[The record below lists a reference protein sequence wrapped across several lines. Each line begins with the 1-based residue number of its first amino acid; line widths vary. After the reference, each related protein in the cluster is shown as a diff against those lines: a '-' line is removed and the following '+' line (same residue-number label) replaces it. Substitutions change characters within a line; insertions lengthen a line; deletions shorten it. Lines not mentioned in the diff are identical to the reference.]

1 MRSKK
6 PIPGWYHK
14 ENEQNIITWW
24 DGSAWSDKSLKIVTE
39 EITTSPN
46 QLELLLELPLETE
59 PLIQGPSNAH
69 ELWKAFSIALLP
81 ISNKKHE
88 KYLKIKVL
96 LSLLTVTLV
105 GIGLT
110 TLSIENNNSI
120 FIPGKPSVETITMA
134 NALLGEVK
142 YVAKLNGREEISY
155 KDFEG
160 MDMDLNSA
168 GYNPI
173 DSVEAPWVFT
183 GEDGTEVAIT
193 ANGKI
198 EVGK

>member
-1 MRSKK
+1 MRNKN
-6 PIPGWYHK
+6 PIAGWYHK
-14 ENEQNIITWW
+14 DNEDSVITWW
-24 DGSAWSDKSLKIVTE
+24 DGKHWSDKSLKIALN
-39 EITTSPN
+39 EIETIAPN
-46 QLELLLELPLETE
+46 QLELPLETE
-59 PLIQGPSNAH
+59 PLIQNQSHSNTH

-88 KYLKIKVL
+88 KSLKVKVA
-96 LSLLTVTLV
+96 LSLLTVTFV

-110 TLSIENNNSI
+110 SLSIKNNNSI
-120 FIPGKPSVETITMA
+120 FIPSKPSVETITMA

-142 YVAKLNGREEISY
+142 YVAKLNGRQEISY
-155 KDFEG
+155 KDFDG
-160 MDMDLNSA
+160 MDMNLNIA

-173 DSVEAPWVFT
+173 DSEEAPWIFT

-198 EVGK
+198 EVEQ